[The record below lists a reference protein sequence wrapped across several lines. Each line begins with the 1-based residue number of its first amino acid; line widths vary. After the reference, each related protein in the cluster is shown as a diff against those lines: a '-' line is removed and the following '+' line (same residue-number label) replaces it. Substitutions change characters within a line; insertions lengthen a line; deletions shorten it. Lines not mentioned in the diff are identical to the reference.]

1 MLSAAADV
9 SSKSRKCFRQSR
21 PSDAVSCSWTRAAGM
36 GGAASCS
43 RGERLAVGAGQ
54 PLGHGGLPGGERLPI
69 FMAPHFR
76 CPSAANCCS
85 AVRCCTCCATS
96 SAGRLSMLPRGPTA
110 VRQTLAAEA
119 RRAGPSGSDPRPSP
133 RRRRPQ
139 LRRWGPVRRV
149 RPVRGTALR
158 RLRHSGV
165 QLGQDASQRAQTASD
180 CLAGACEEPCGL
192 LRRAFPTAF
201 EEPTMHADIQL
212 ISDGDGLAVI
222 GNATAVDRFL
232 AAEGLPSRDL
242 GLKRLHSVL
251 KTGSGIAQAGSE
263 IATQSG
269 RWVKLTKESAE
280 KKSKHPL
287 MKGSRPDV
295 NRAVLTENGK
305 ITGLLELVKSPGSG
319 LTNPAL
325 LSGAAG
331 LMAQLA
337 MQQTMDEITDYLAT
351 IDAKLDDV
359 LRAQEDAVLA
369 DMIGVGFDIDEAMTL
384 REHGGRVNE
393 VTWSKVQGSSATI
406 ARTQAYAL
414 RQLDALAEK
423 LERQTSVGDLAE
435 TAKKAEAKTQDWLA
449 VLARCFQLQDAIAVL
464 ELDRVLEVA
473 PEDLDG
479 HRLGL
484 KAVRQKRLET
494 ITQATEGLLARLDAA
509 AGTANAKVL
518 LNPLQSPAIVRAREH
533 VAN

>member
-1 MLSAAADV
+1 MSADV
-9 SSKSRKCFRQSR
+9 
-21 PSDAVSCSWTRAAGM
+21 
-36 GGAASCS
+36 
-43 RGERLAVGAGQ
+43 
-54 PLGHGGLPGGERLPI
+54 
-69 FMAPHFR
+69 
-76 CPSAANCCS
+76 
-85 AVRCCTCCATS
+85 
-96 SAGRLSMLPRGPTA
+96 
-110 VRQTLAAEA
+110 
-119 RRAGPSGSDPRPSP
+119 
-133 RRRRPQ
+133 
-139 LRRWGPVRRV
+139 
-149 RPVRGTALR
+149 
-158 RLRHSGV
+158 
-165 QLGQDASQRAQTASD
+165 
-180 CLAGACEEPCGL
+180 
-192 LRRAFPTAF
+192 
-201 EEPTMHADIQL
+201 QL

-222 GNATAVDRFL
+222 GSPTAVELFL
-232 AAEGLPSRDL
+232 AGEQLASKTLGLPKLASAFRV
-242 GLKRLHSVL
+242 G
-251 KTGSGIAQAGSE
+251 AQAVE
-263 IATQSG
+263 AYTDIADMAG
-269 RWVKLTKESAE
+269 RWVELTKESRQLLTKHGL
-280 KKSKHPL
+280 KKSSASGVSTAVVNTSKGNGLVGFAKHSASQL
-287 MKGSRPDV
+287 SK
-295 NRAVLTENGK
+295 
-305 ITGLLELVKSPGSG
+305 
-319 LTNPAL
+319 NPAV

-337 MQQTMDEITDYLAT
+337 MQQTMDEITDYLAA

-435 TAKKAEAKTQDWLA
+435 TAKKAEAKIKDWLA

-494 ITQATEGLLARLDAA
+494 ITQSTEGLLVRMDAA

-518 LNPLQSPAIVRAREH
+518 LNPVQSPAIVRARGH
-533 VAN
+533 VAVAITDFHKRLGLESEGRQSVEARAWTSAAGEFRDRMLETGAEGVDVSWRLGNETFGRAKSVTGKLSSGIAGRGLRWRGSDEEPVMTAE